1 MSTDPNEESGS
12 GSVPLIF
19 AIVISMIIVSYAV
32 LNMRHHASA
41 MDEATPPAA
50 TKTAP
55 SPAPAP
61 APAAPTT
68 TP

>member
-12 GSVPLIF
+12 GWVPLIF

-41 MDEATPPAA
+41 MDEAAPPAA
-50 TKTAP
+50 TKIAP
-55 SPAPAP
+55 SPAP